1 MAKIL
6 RFPFKP
12 RLAPHNHAQAE
23 AQRRWLLA
31 NPDVGVVIKWDWPQG
46 WFSRRLAEVR
56 RRENESHK
64 KN

>member
-31 NPDVGVVIKWDWPQG
+31 NPDVGVVTKWDWPQGG

-56 RRENESHK
+56 KQNEALRKS
-64 KN
+64 

>member
-23 AQRRWLLA
+23 AQRKWLLA
-31 NPDVGVVIKWDWPQG
+31 NPDVGVAIKWDWPTRTWLSQ
-46 WFSRRLAEVR
+46 RLEKVR
-56 RRENESHK
+56 QENVSDRK
-64 KN
+64 L